1 MKVHQI
7 LYGGKEVRIPWNF
20 MSCFTTCKEK
30 CKRYP
35 VTELIFENEQEC
47 KLDTSFVINNT
58 EETAVEEKRDKEVS
72 GV

>member
-1 MKVHQI
+1 
-7 LYGGKEVRIPWNF
+7 